1 MPSSSFASTF
11 SGFLPPLALAL
22 LRLLSLSPFSQNCQ
36 LLLPPPL
43 SLPGKTSLDGAFP
56 SFLLRISGSHNGP
69 WWSLWS
75 MMRTVSVGNYLRPI
89 VVSCSLVSC
98 SAVSVGT
105 PKSFGSMTPS
115 SHFLGVVF
123 SSGYMAAGFGLLC
136 SFGVCSWV
144 ASFTY
149 VSAMYYGFLSCI
161 FSLFISFLD

>member
-56 SFLLRISGSHNGP
+56 SFLLRI
-69 WWSLWS
+69 
-75 MMRTVSVGNYLRPI
+75 
-89 VVSCSLVSC
+89 
-98 SAVSVGT
+98 SVGT